1 MKFKNMPV
9 ILALIAG
16 FIVCMATFIYR
27 YEGIS
32 WLWLVIGA
40 IALFY
45 GLGLCLRKLFNVIL
59 AEEIPEE
66 EKESDNDAD
75 AENTENE
82 DTESEAEENEDGQ

>member
-9 ILALIAG
+9 ILALLAG
-16 FIVCMATFIYR
+16 FIVCVVTFIYR

-45 GLGLCLRKLFNVIL
+45 GLGLCLRQLFNVIL
-59 AEEIPEE
+59 SDEIPEE
-66 EKESDNDAD
+66 EGTD
-75 AENTENE
+75 NTENE
-82 DTESEAEENEDGQ
+82 DAESEAEENEDGQ

>member
-9 ILALIAG
+9 ILALTAG
-16 FIVCMATFIYR
+16 FIVCIVTFIYQ

-32 WLWLVIGA
+32 WLWLVIGS

-59 AEEIPEE
+59 SDDVPEE
-66 EKESDNDAD
+66 ENTDTDAD
-75 AENTENE
+75 GNDKE
-82 DTESEAEENEDGQ
+82 DTGNEAEENQENQ

>member
-16 FIVCMATFIYR
+16 FIVCVVTFIYR

-66 EKESDNDAD
+66 ENADDAD
-75 AENTENE
+75 VENTENE